1 MAVDIHKLEPT
12 KKELL
17 KFIHFPIDVI
27 YKGNQYYVPD
37 LANDM
42 LTTFLPEENPAY
54 EFCES
59 AFFMAYRDGKP
70 VGRIAGII
78 NKLVNER
85 TGKAEVAL
93 VLSISSTMRKWWM
106 RSMVQWLTG
115 RKARA

>member
-42 LTTFLPEENPAY
+42 LTTF
-54 EFCES
+54 
-59 AFFMAYRDGKP
+59 
-70 VGRIAGII
+70 
-78 NKLVNER
+78 
-85 TGKAEVAL
+85 
-93 VLSISSTMRKWWM
+93 SS
-106 RSMVQWLTG
+106 
-115 RKARA
+115 